1 MAATCLEPKDA
12 ITKVK
17 SLLWGRRQKVSV
29 FASLPSMMLITAAPL
44 VVLCLFSALTQ
55 YDGSVAMTLRV
66 LQAHGMLPFLRRC
79 FPGLT
84 TWSGIAYIGWV
95 AFQAFLYHVLPGRI
109 ATDPPTPG
117 GHSLPYRINGL
128 WSWIT
133 TLTVFLLLVAAN
145 IYGLLITTVCTA
157 KCYVSLQ
164 NTKDRPSFA
173 AFQHQKFGYVTN
185 SMMVVIALHALYVV
199 DFFVNEEW
207 QVWYLAHY
215 LAYHPVQLP
224 WRLDH
229 RLLLDSWGQDCRSRG
244 QCLIWGRKPRIL
256 LVTYKTVAN
265 STHLS
270 MLLRSGWWGIVRH
283 PNYVG
288 DLIFSFS
295 TCAGCGFSP
304 ILPWSYFFFMA
315 SLLIHRCLQ
324 DEARCSE
331 KYGESWRMYCATV
344 R

>member
-12 ITKVK
+12 SMGSSSTKDPMGTTTTSHLKVTKVK

-133 TLTVFLLLVAAN
+133 TLTVFLVLVKTEIIDASF
-145 IYGLLITTVCTA
+145 VC
-157 KCYVSLQ
+157 
-164 NTKDRPSFA
+164 
-173 AFQHQKFGYVTN
+173 G
-185 SMMVVIALHALYVV
+185 
-199 DFFVNEEW
+199 
-207 QVWYLAHY
+207 
-215 LAYHPVQLP
+215 
-224 WRLDH
+224 
-229 RLLLDSWGQDCRSRG
+229 
-244 QCLIWGRKPRIL
+244 
-256 LVTYKTVAN
+256 
-265 STHLS
+265 
-270 MLLRSGWWGIVRH
+270 
-283 PNYVG
+283 
-288 DLIFSFS
+288 
-295 TCAGCGFSP
+295 
-304 ILPWSYFFFMA
+304 
-315 SLLIHRCLQ
+315 
-324 DEARCSE
+324 
-331 KYGESWRMYCATV
+331 SWR
-344 R
+344 